1 LPIRNLPLPQP
12 QTPRLRMFIRFS
24 NDHAVLGMTKY
35 KGITFGTPEDV
46 T

>member
-1 LPIRNLPLPQP
+1 MI
-12 QTPRLRMFIRFS
+12 IRFA